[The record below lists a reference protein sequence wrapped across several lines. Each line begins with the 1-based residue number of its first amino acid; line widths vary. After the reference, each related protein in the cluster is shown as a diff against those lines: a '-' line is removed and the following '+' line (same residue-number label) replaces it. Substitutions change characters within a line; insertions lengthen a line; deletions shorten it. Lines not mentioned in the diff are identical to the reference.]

1 MLCLLKIFI
10 LFFPVIIFSSTLELE
25 FQCFIKKEIE
35 NNKLTTKKKY
45 DVDGIKLFLDKK
57 NNWLNDKKFN
67 PYLSEDSHFLY
78 SLKETEEN
86 YISIKKNYYNIE
98 KNKLESE
105 DRLILNKI
113 SGSLEFVK
121 NYYDND
127 KKVFF
132 SSELLGICET
142 NDLF

>member
-121 NYYDND
+121 NYYDIR
-127 KKVFF
+127 F
-132 SSELLGICET
+132 
-142 NDLF
+142 

>member
-35 NNKLTTKKKY
+35 NNKLKIKKKY

-86 YISIKKNYYNIE
+86 YISIKKN
-98 KNKLESE
+98 
-105 DRLILNKI
+105 
-113 SGSLEFVK
+113 F
-121 NYYDND
+121 
-127 KKVFF
+127 
-132 SSELLGICET
+132 
-142 NDLF
+142 